1 MLKNNQSNPF
11 YCVPNKT
18 RIEKGSNPIKQGKAK
33 VLDLEKFRNKKQA
46 KTKAKFV
53 FAPWIEPSKV
63 FSSLTKLTSE
73 N

>member
-46 KTKAKFV
+46 
-53 FAPWIEPSKV
+53 SKQKQNL
-63 FSSLTKLTSE
+63 FLHLG
-73 N
+73 